1 MNKTWMPI
9 AAGILE
15 IMAGFWMLIST
26 LYFLGFAL
34 LEARG
39 SLWENLSLRDWI
51 EGMIPFIISLL
62 GVVAL
67 VGGVFALLSR
77 KWGLALAGAIAT
89 VPLFLVARFGLRW
102 FIDYPY
108 FEPTP
113 PIFYLNLVS
122 PLLLSIV
129 IITLLVLSKREFR

>member
-1 MNKTWMPI
+1 ME
-9 AAGILE
+9 IL
-15 IMAGFWMLIST
+15 AGFWMLISI

-34 LEARG
+34 LETRG
-39 SLWENLSLRDWI
+39 SLWENLSLTDWV
-51 EGMIPFIISLL
+51 EAMIPFIISLL

-67 VGGVFALLSR
+67 VGGVFALLCR

-89 VPLFLVARFGLRW
+89 VPLFLVAQFGLRL
-102 FIDYPY
+102 FINYPY
-108 FEPTP
+108 YEPTP

-129 IITLLVLSKREFR
+129 IIALLVLSKREFK